1 MNITVCGH
9 KFNTNNIR
17 GITINEDRNKIS
29 IDAKDDFY
37 TLDYRTELDIIEAKN
52 WLRIQHTTL
61 PELSAAV
68 SLIITTCD
76 EFLSQTTQCE
86 ACPLKRKKGC
96 IFTEIPMNWR

>member
-9 KFNTNNIR
+9 KFDTNNIQ
-17 GITINEDRNKIS
+17 GIFIAEKVIH

-37 TLDYRTELDIIEAKN
+37 SFNYKTELDIIEAKN
-52 WLRIQHTTL
+52 WLKIQNTTL

-68 SLIITTCD
+68 TLIITTCS

-96 IFTEIPMNWR
+96 VFTEIPMNWR